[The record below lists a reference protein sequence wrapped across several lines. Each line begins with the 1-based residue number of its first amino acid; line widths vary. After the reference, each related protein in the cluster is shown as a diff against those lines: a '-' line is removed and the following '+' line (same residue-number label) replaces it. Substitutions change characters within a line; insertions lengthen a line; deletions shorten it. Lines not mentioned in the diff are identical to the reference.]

1 MFKSIF
7 ANSLHKRLFKL
18 TENYGWLRKF
28 AEGDVEPKASLVINL
43 PTIGEFLASL
53 AVEGNVDTTSEDDE
67 KQAKLNHAVALA
79 LDSFYKNNLDLS
91 QTALTSWK
99 FGDVSSSL
107 IKGLSFFDA
116 DDLNEVKAS
125 AVKNAED
132 SDIKD
137 IINDNEK
144 LADAIKYVL
153 TRAYLHSYTI
163 MVAQNPAIAVLNL
176 MQAINDQDIPLSL
189 NVGQKSDGKII
200 TTAAKKK
207 DPDFEESDD
216 ESEKEAKFK
225 VDTPRGPRLSDWLRS
240 LRISRA
246 QTLTSLQ
253 RELEK
258 KQPRETAISTYKVQY
273 LILSSHIAHLENI
286 ASAWKDLVKNDEYK
300 ASRLGSVFIMDDP
313 PIGNL
318 LKQEPSSIGAL
329 SGFLPPSIYETFGL
343 NSSKIFVRK
352 WDGTLFSSLAKDDV
366 DADLEYGE
374 GLQPAF
380 DELSSIMQDT
390 IANLPDSAELR
401 LLKQKLIK
409 YNSTSKTMMN
419 SITNLMGTADDKK
432 SRAQLFKLMR
442 EFKDDIQAVG
452 IILVD
457 LNKIHGYDL
466 DPNKVLELSKS
477 ITDALPRGREN
488 ALNFIPSAAFI
499 KQVYLPSVTT
509 KPTFHVDM
517 YAEAIKDVKEAL
529 EFGASSIPSF
539 SPAQRAAIVS
549 AMGLTIAQAEALA
562 REIYRE
568 GFARILAI
576 FSAVPEASLK
586 NVNEATVTK
595 ITEMYNSSL
604 NTLRSDLYAKL
615 SAKMPKTT
623 TPDVFAQITSSI
635 WSQLPKLGGASAQT
649 DLSNVIK
656 QIGGSAIVAR
666 TEGGS
671 AQDFNDVYSKAFIK
685 RQKPESDSLQGSA
698 LYAVERLTDDYFYK
712 FYDEHAKKHDAWK
725 DSYSSLDAGEEAQ
738 EVRKGLIK
746 THYDKILKSN
756 VLDKLGFKMPRGGN
770 LVNHQNP
777 TNPKKDEARQQ
788 YLANV
793 QKFLNQYK
801 TLDSLYAKIDAL
813 DADVSME
820 SVLVYIG
827 VELIEAFEPELI
839 LHLANSYPKVVIRGV
854 ETGFGYAEKGAEDES
869 AGMYGSNIVGTLTYR
884 DLNSNIP
891 SIEYARAFIDKFKQD
906 LRFNSRA
913 IGQLHPYTP
922 GGMIADIYYMEERI
936 SKLPNENAKTRRAAD
951 INRFRTDPL
960 SLLGYM
966 KKRLFDSYG
975 KAIYDRNNDQL
986 NRMLVNA
993 AKNSDKPD
1001 VAKNI
1006 KQFMQKVGAF
1016 ADPEWSIKNAGSKS
1030 NYRYIEGVGDSASVH
1045 LQRAFNRVGQI
1056 SALANN
1062 YDTIFVVYKSYFDNR
1077 KEELLR
1083 TKDKEGR
1090 SIWKDYIIP
1099 FDLSREEETNR
1110 PFTGKLQELA
1120 SLAATA
1126 IVDKTKPTTEDA
1138 GSIEHDEPV
1147 TGDIPLEDTD
1157 TVSLLITDRKSAMEA
1172 IGSLKTSV
1180 ISDVD
1185 KSLIKGIV
1193 SNLGRKDPK
1202 VYANSAVF
1210 MKMLVEAIRKETS
1223 IGNRDEVASYF
1234 ESYVSIVAEQAQV
1247 AAPVIKAIQVQEEVS
1262 GSSDMASLKLKGDGL
1277 IRTNIPTGYSNM
1289 EYLKQKLQHTIDSV
1303 DYWMQDYQD
1312 ASLKYN
1318 LDDYPA
1324 TIKAVVGGA
1333 GKNFDQFKAE
1343 FDKLTDGQKKM
1354 FNTPTFGSYVAYYRL
1369 YVEAK
1374 PVIEAEESYPDFAEF
1389 LEMQDDYLQ
1398 NFPQLG
1404 EKLQEYVNEYKSVS
1418 LAMFKE
1424 ATDLVLIK
1432 PKVDAV
1438 KNSFSQKLAELD
1450 KVVSMDPA
1458 SAAAKQAADKWKADM
1473 QEAIQR
1479 HKKELGEPEFGDIP
1493 LSDKDVVV
1501 EEPTDVSQED
1511 IEEITPEDV
1520 KEVHEPVPEV
1530 SDQFD
1535 GIKSI
1540 AENLAGM
1547 ISDDQVVSWLDANAP
1562 SQKNEIIGNISNLA
1576 DALSKLNESSFD
1588 SIDKLPRFE
1597 QSIGEV
1603 VSKTRANLTL
1613 LPQIFSD
1620 KYMRRLI
1627 EISSKTLGVNLSEMP
1642 LSVKAP
1648 EPMVEV
1654 PPVKAKV
1661 NLDQFK
1667 ATLSTLM
1674 EKVRNVEGN
1683 VNDMTASQD
1692 MLEQLTG
1699 NSLSAEQA
1707 AAVINN
1713 TKMLLEYLT
1722 SLTENDFTDQNGVD
1736 NLIKQLIVPLANR
1749 NDQDFIKFFT
1759 PDKFVKL
1766 FDAVKSK
1773 FGITKQ
1779 ASQKISNTSSIHKA
1793 AVYNISTSDDA
1804 DDGYYF

>member
-1 MFKSIF
+1 MFKGIF
-7 ANSLHKRLFKL
+7 ASSLHKRLFKL
-18 TENYGWLRKF
+18 TDNFGWLRKF
-28 AEGDVEPKASLVINL
+28 AEGEGESETKLVVNL
-43 PTIGEFLASL
+43 PTVGEFLASL

-67 KQAKLNHAVALA
+67 KQAKLNHAVSQA
-79 LDSFYKNNLDLS
+79 LDAFYKNNLDLS
-91 QTALTSWK
+91 QTAFTSWK
-99 FGDVSSSL
+99 FADVSASL
-107 IKGLSFFDA
+107 AKGLSFFDA
-116 DDLNEVKAS
+116 EDIAEVKTS
-125 AVKNAED
+125 ALKLAED
-132 SDIKD
+132 AEIKELLE
-137 IINDNEK
+137 NDEK

-163 MVAQNPAIAVLNL
+163 MVAQNPAVAVLNL

-189 NVGQKSDGKII
+189 NVGQKTNGKIVA
-200 TTAAKKK
+200 TAAKKK
-207 DPDFEESDD
+207 KDPDAEDGD
-216 ESEKEAKFK
+216 EDSEKEAKFK
-225 VDTPRGPRLSDWLRS
+225 IDTPRGPRLSDWIRS

-258 KQPRETAISTYKVQY
+258 KQPRDTAISTYKVQY

-318 LKQEPSSIGAL
+318 LKQEPTSISAL

-343 NSSKIFVRK
+343 NSSKIFVKK
-352 WDGTLFSSLAKDDV
+352 WDGTLFSSLTKDEED
-366 DADLEYGE
+366 DEIGAGLE
-374 GLQPAF
+374 PAF
-380 DELSSIMQDT
+380 AELSKLMQDT
-390 IANLPDSAELR
+390 IANLPDTPALR

-409 YNSTSKTMMN
+409 YNTTSKTMMG
-419 SITNLMGTADDKK
+419 SIVNLMNTADDKK

-442 EFKDDIQAVG
+442 EFKDDVQAIG

-457 LNKIHGYDL
+457 LHNIHGYNI
-466 DPNKVLELSKS
+466 DPDKVLQLSKTIS
-477 ITDALPRGREN
+477 DALPRGREN

-509 KPTFHVDM
+509 KPSFHNDM
-517 YAEAIKDVKEAL
+517 YAEAVKDVKEAL

-576 FSAVPEASLK
+576 FSAIPEASLK
-586 NVNEATVTK
+586 SMDEAAVSK
-595 ITEMYNSSL
+595 ITGMYNSSL
-604 NTLRSDLYAKL
+604 NSLRSDLYAKL

-623 TPDVFAQITSSI
+623 TPELFAEITASI
-635 WSQLPKLGGASAQT
+635 WSQLPKIGGASAQT

-698 LYAVERLTDDYFYK
+698 LHAVERLTDDYFYK
-712 FYDEHAKKHDAWK
+712 FYDEHVKKHDAWK
-725 DSYSSLDAGEEAQ
+725 DNYSSLDAGEEAQ
-738 EVRKGLIK
+738 EVRRGLIR

-756 VLDKLGFKMPRGGN
+756 VLEQLGFKMPRGGN
-770 LVNHQNP
+770 VVNHQNP
-777 TNPKKDEARQQ
+777 VNPKKDEVRQQ

-839 LHLANSYPKVVIRGV
+839 LHLANSYPKVVIKGV

-891 SIEYARAFIDKFKQD
+891 SIEYARSFIDKFKQE
-906 LRFNSRA
+906 LKFNSRA

-986 NRMLVNA
+986 NRVLVNA

-1001 VAKNI
+1001 VAKNM
-1006 KQFMQKVGAF
+1006 KQFMEKVGAF
-1016 ADPEWSIKNAGSKS
+1016 ADPEWSIKNAGSKA
-1030 NYRYIEGVGDSASVH
+1030 NYRYHEGIGDSASVH

-1110 PFTGKLQELA
+1110 PFTGRLQELA
-1120 SLAATA
+1120 EMAATA
-1126 IVDKTKPTTEDA
+1126 LVDKSKPTTET
-1138 GSIEHDEPV
+1138 SSVEQDEPAA
-1147 TGDIPLEDTD
+1147 GDIPIEDTD
-1157 TVSLLITDRKSAMEA
+1157 TVALLITDRKSAMDA
-1172 IGSLKTSV
+1172 IGSLKTSL

-1202 VYANSAVF
+1202 VYANSAMF
-1210 MKMLVEAIRKETS
+1210 MKLLVEAIRKEGS
-1223 IGNRDEVASYF
+1223 IGNREEVASYF

-1247 AAPVIKAIQVQEEVS
+1247 VAPAIKAIQAQEEVS
-1262 GSSDMASLKLKGDGL
+1262 GSSDMMSLKLQGEGL

-1289 EYLKQKLQHTIDSV
+1289 EYLKQKLQYTVDTV
-1303 DYWMQDYQD
+1303 DYWLQDYQD

-1318 LDDYPA
+1318 LDDYPSI
-1324 TIKAVVGGA
+1324 IKAVVGTA

-1343 FDKLTDGQKKM
+1343 FDKLTDNQKKM
-1354 FNTPTFGSYVAYYRL
+1354 YNIATFGSYVAYYRL

-1374 PVIEAEESYPDFAEF
+1374 PIIEAEEAYPDFTEF
-1389 LEMQDDYLQ
+1389 LEVQDEYLQ

-1404 EKLQEYVNEYKSVS
+1404 EKLQEYVNEYKNVS

-1424 ATDLVLIK
+1424 ATDLVVMK
-1432 PKVDAV
+1432 PKVESV
-1438 KNSFSQKLAELD
+1438 KNSFAQKLTELE
-1450 KVVSMDPA
+1450 KVIALEPA
-1458 SAAAKQAADKWKADM
+1458 SAAAKQAAEKWKADM
-1473 QEAIQR
+1473 QDAIQR
-1479 HKKELGEPEFGDIP
+1479 HKKELGTAELGDKDIP
-1493 LSDKDVVV
+1493 LSEKTVDTEEPLEVSEEDLQEIEPEEVKEDVV
-1501 EEPTDVSQED
+1501 EEVAPAVTDQLEG
-1511 IEEITPEDV
+1511 V
-1520 KEVHEPVPEV
+1520 KA
-1530 SDQFD
+1530 
-1535 GIKSI
+1535 I
-1540 AENLAGM
+1540 AENLASM
-1547 ISDDQVVSWLDANAP
+1547 ISDKEIQSWLDKNAAA
-1562 SQKNEIIGNISNLA
+1562 QKNEINGNISNLA
-1576 DALSKLNESSFD
+1576 DALSKLTEASFT

-1603 VSKTRANLTL
+1603 VSKVRGNPAL

-1620 KYMRRLI
+1620 KYMKRLV
-1627 EISSKTLGVNLSEMP
+1627 EIASKTLGVNLSEMP
-1642 LSVKAP
+1642 LTVPPPAV
-1648 EPMVEV
+1648 EPMVAPRINMEQY
-1654 PPVKAKV
+1654 KAALAALV
-1661 NLDQFK
+1661 D
-1667 ATLSTLM
+1667 
-1674 EKVRNVEGN
+1674 KVRAVEGN
-1683 VNDMTASQD
+1683 VNDMSASQD

-1699 NSLSAEQA
+1699 NSISADQA
-1707 AAVINN
+1707 AAVVTN
-1713 TKMLLEYLT
+1713 TKALLDYLS
-1722 SLTENDFTDQNGVD
+1722 SLTENDFTDQAGID
-1736 NLIKQLIVPLANR
+1736 NLVKQVILPLTNR
-1749 NDQDFIKFFT
+1749 NDQDFIKFFSA
-1759 PDKFVKL
+1759 DKFAKL

-1779 ASQKISNTSSIHKA
+1779 ASQKISNTSSIHKV
-1793 AVYNISTSDDA
+1793 AVYNISASDDA

>member
-28 AEGDVEPKASLVINL
+28 AEEGADSKASLVINL

-53 AVEGNVDTTSEDDE
+53 AVEGSAETTSEDDE
-67 KQAKLNHAVALA
+67 KQVKLNHAVAKA
-79 LDSFYKNNLDLS
+79 LDVFYKNNLDLG

-99 FGDVSSSL
+99 FADVSSSL
-107 IKGLSFFDA
+107 VKGLGFFDA
-116 DDLNEVKAS
+116 DDLSEVKA
-125 AVKNAED
+125 AAIKNAED
-132 SDIKD
+132 ADIKE
-137 IINDNEK
+137 ILNNDEK

-176 MQAINDQDIPLSL
+176 MQTVNDEDIPLSL
-189 NVGQKSDGKII
+189 NVSQKTDGKIVS
-200 TTAAKKK
+200 TAAKKN

-225 VDTPRGPRLSDWLRS
+225 VDTARGPRLSDWIRS

-258 KQPRETAISTYKVQY
+258 KQPRDTAVSTYKVQY

-286 ASAWKDLVKNDEYK
+286 AVAWKDLVKNDEYK

-318 LKQEPSSIGAL
+318 LKQEPSSISAL

-343 NSSKIFVRK
+343 NSSKIFVKK

-380 DELSSIMQDT
+380 DELSAIMQDT
-390 IANLPDSAELR
+390 IANLPDSQELR

-466 DPNKVLELSKS
+466 DPNKVLDLSKS
-477 ITDALPRGREN
+477 ISNALPRGREN

-509 KPTFHVDM
+509 KPTFHTDM
-517 YAEAIKDVKEAL
+517 YAEAVKDVKEAL
-529 EFGASSIPSF
+529 EFGANSIPSF

-576 FSAVPEASLK
+576 FSAVPEESLK
-586 NVNEATVTK
+586 NINEATVTK
-595 ITEMYNSSL
+595 ITQMYNSSL
-604 NTLRSDLYAKL
+604 NTLRADLYSKL
-615 SAKMPKTT
+615 SSKMPKAT
-623 TPDVFAQITSSI
+623 TPEVFAQITSSI
-635 WSQLPKLGGASAQT
+635 WAQLPKLGGASTQT
-649 DLSNVIK
+649 DLSSVIK

-698 LYAVERLTDDYFYK
+698 LNAVERLTDDYFYK
-712 FYDEHAKKHDAWK
+712 FYDEHAKKHDAWQ

-738 EVRKGLIK
+738 EVRKGLIR

-777 TNPKKDEARQQ
+777 LNPKKDEARQQ

-801 TLDSLYAKIDAL
+801 TLDSLYSKIDAL
-813 DADVSME
+813 DSDVSME

-839 LHLANSYPKVVIRGV
+839 LHLANSYPKVVVRGV

-869 AGMYGSNIVGTLTYR
+869 AGMYGSNIIGTLTYR

-891 SIEYARAFIDKFKQD
+891 SIEYARAFIDKFKQE
-906 LRFNSRA
+906 LKFNSRA

-922 GGMIADIYYMEERI
+922 GGMVADIYYMEERI
-936 SKLPNENAKTRRAAD
+936 SKLPNENAKARRAAD

-1001 VAKNI
+1001 VAKNM

-1016 ADPEWSIKNAGSKS
+1016 ADPEWSIKNAGSKA

-1120 SLAATA
+1120 NLAATA
-1126 IVDKTKPTTEDA
+1126 MADKTKPAEETSSAEQ
-1138 GSIEHDEPV
+1138 DEPAI
-1147 TGDIPLEDTD
+1147 GDIPLEDTD

-1180 ISDVD
+1180 ISEVD

-1202 VYANSAVF
+1202 IYANSAVF
-1210 MKMLVEAIRKETS
+1210 MKMLIEAIRKES
-1223 IGNRDEVASYF
+1223 ALGNREEIASYF
-1234 ESYVSIVAEQAQV
+1234 ESYVSVVAEQAQA
-1247 AAPVIKAIQVQEEVS
+1247 AAPVIKAIQAQEEVT
-1262 GSSDMASLKLKGDGL
+1262 GSSDMASLKLKGDAL
-1277 IRTNIPTGYSNM
+1277 IRSNVPTGYSNM
-1289 EYLKQKLQHTIDSV
+1289 EYLKQKLQYTIDSV

-1324 TIKAVVGGA
+1324 TIKAIVSGA

-1343 FDKLTDGQKKM
+1343 FDKLADNQKKM
-1354 FNTPTFGSYVAYYRL
+1354 FNTPTFGAYVAYYRL

-1374 PVIEAEESYPDFAEF
+1374 PIIEAEESYPDFAEF

-1438 KNSFSQKLAELD
+1438 KSSFVQKLAELD
-1450 KVVSMDPA
+1450 KAISMDPA
-1458 SAAAKQAADKWKADM
+1458 SSAAKQAIEKWKNDM
-1473 QEAIQR
+1473 QEAVQR
-1479 HKKELGEPEFGDIP
+1479 HKKELGAPEFGDIP
-1493 LSDKDVVV
+1493 LSETKVV

-1511 IEEITPEDV
+1511 VEEIAPEDV
-1520 KEVHEPVPEV
+1520 KEIQETAPEA

-1547 ISDDQVVSWLDANAP
+1547 VSDEQVVSWLDANAA

-1576 DALSKLNESSFD
+1576 DTLSKLNEASFD

-1603 VSKTRANLTL
+1603 VSKVRSNFTL

-1620 KYMRRLI
+1620 KYMKRLV

-1648 EPMVEV
+1648 QPTVEV
-1654 PPVKAKV
+1654 PQAKPGV
-1661 NLDQFK
+1661 NVDQFK
-1667 ATLSTLM
+1667 NALAALI
-1674 EKVRNVEGN
+1674 EKVRAVEGN
-1683 VNDMTASQD
+1683 INDMTASQD

-1707 AAVINN
+1707 AAIINN
-1713 TKMLLEYLT
+1713 TKMLLEYLS
-1722 SLTENDFTDQNGVD
+1722 SLTEADFTDQNGVD
-1736 NLIKQLIVPLANR
+1736 NLVKQLIAPLANR
-1749 NDQDFIKFFT
+1749 NDQDFIKFFA

-1779 ASQKISNTSSIHKA
+1779 ASQKISNTSSTHKS
-1793 AVYNISTSDDA
+1793 VIYNISTSDDA

>member
-28 AEGDVEPKASLVINL
+28 AEGSTESKPSLVINL

-53 AVEGNVDTTSEDDE
+53 AVEGNVETTSEDDE
-67 KQAKLNHAVALA
+67 KQAKLNHAVAVA
-79 LDSFYKNNLDLS
+79 LDAFYKTNLDLS
-91 QTALTSWK
+91 QTAFASWK

-107 IKGLSFFDA
+107 VKGLSFLDA
-116 DDLNEVKAS
+116 DDLSEIKA
-125 AVKNAED
+125 AAIQNAED
-132 SDIKD
+132 AEIKD
-137 IINDNEK
+137 IINSNGK
-144 LADAIKYVL
+144 LADAVKYVL

-176 MQAINDQDIPLSL
+176 MQTINDQDIPLSL
-189 NVGQKSDGKII
+189 NVSQKSDGKIVA
-200 TTAAKKK
+200 TAAKKK
-207 DPDFEESDD
+207 DSDFEESED

-225 VDTPRGPRLSDWLRS
+225 VDTPRGPRLSDWIRS

-258 KQPRETAISTYKVQY
+258 KQPRETAVSTYKVQY

-286 ASAWKDLVKNDEYK
+286 ATAWKDLVKNDEYK

-318 LKQEPSSIGAL
+318 LKQEPSSISAL

-343 NSSKIFVRK
+343 NSSKIFVKK

-366 DADLEYGE
+366 ADLGYGE

-380 DELSSIMQDT
+380 DELSALMQDT
-390 IANLPDSAELR
+390 IANLPDSSELR

-442 EFKDDIQAVG
+442 EFKDDIQAVS

-466 DPNKVLELSKS
+466 DPDKVLELSKS

-509 KPTFHVDM
+509 KPTFHTDM
-517 YAEAIKDVKEAL
+517 YAEAIRDAKEAL
-529 EFGASSIPSF
+529 EFGANSIPSF

-576 FSAVPEASLK
+576 LSAVPEESLK
-586 NVNEATVTK
+586 NVNETTVSK
-595 ITEMYNSSL
+595 ITAMYNSSL
-604 NTLRSDLYAKL
+604 NTLKSDLYSKL
-615 SAKMPKTT
+615 SSKMPKTT
-623 TPDVFAQITSSI
+623 TPEVFEQITSSI
-635 WSQLPKLGGASAQT
+635 WSQLPKLGGSTVQT
-649 DLSNVIK
+649 DLSNIIK

-671 AQDFNDVYSKAFIK
+671 AQDFNDVYSKVFIK

-698 LYAVERLTDDYFYK
+698 LHAVERLTSDYFYK
-712 FYDEHAKKHDAWK
+712 FYDEHAKKHDAWQ
-725 DSYSSLDAGEEAQ
+725 DSYSPLDAGEEAQ
-738 EVRKGLIK
+738 EVRKGLIR

-756 VLDKLGFKMPRGGN
+756 VLDKLGFKMPRGGS

-777 TNPKKDEARQQ
+777 VNPKKDEARQQ

-793 QKFLNQYK
+793 QKFLNQHK
-801 TLDSLYAKIDAL
+801 TLDSLYSKIDAL

-854 ETGFGYAEKGAEDES
+854 EMGFGYAEKGAEDET
-869 AGMYGSNIVGTLTYR
+869 AGMYGSNVVGTLTYR

-986 NRMLVNA
+986 NRMLVSA

-1016 ADPEWSIKNAGSKS
+1016 ADPEWSIKNAGSKA
-1030 NYRYIEGVGDSASVH
+1030 NYRYIEGVGDSASAH

-1099 FDLSREEETNR
+1099 FDLSREKETNR

-1120 SLAATA
+1120 NLAATA
-1126 IVDKTKPTTEDA
+1126 MADKMKPATEEA
-1138 GSIEHDEPV
+1138 SSVEQDEP
-1147 TGDIPLEDTD
+1147 TAGDIPLEDTD
-1157 TVSLLITDRKSAMEA
+1157 TVSLLITDRRSAMEA
-1172 IGSLKTSV
+1172 IGSLKTSI
-1180 ISDVD
+1180 ISDID

-1202 VYANSAVF
+1202 VYSNSAVF
-1210 MKMLVEAIRKETS
+1210 MKMLIEEIRKES
-1223 IGNRDEVASYF
+1223 ALGNRDEVASYF

-1247 AAPVIKAIQVQEEVS
+1247 AAPVIKAIQAQEEIS
-1262 GSSDMASLKLKGDGL
+1262 GSSDMASLKLNGEGL

-1289 EYLKQKLQHTIDSV
+1289 EYLKQKLQYTIDSI

-1343 FDKLTDGQKKM
+1343 FDRLTDSQKKM
-1354 FNTPTFGSYVAYYRL
+1354 FNTPTFGAYVAYYRL

-1374 PVIEAEESYPDFAEF
+1374 PIIEAEESYPDFVEF

-1424 ATDLVLIK
+1424 AADLVLMK
-1432 PKVDAV
+1432 PKIDAV
-1438 KNSFSQKLAELD
+1438 KNSFVQKLTELD

-1458 SAAAKQAADKWKADM
+1458 SAAAKQAAEKWKGDM
-1473 QEAIQR
+1473 QEAVQR
-1479 HKKELGEPEFGDIP
+1479 HKKELGAPEFGNLP
-1493 LSDKDVVV
+1493 LSDTNVVV
-1501 EEPTDVSQED
+1501 EEPVDVSQED
-1511 IEEITPEDV
+1511 LEEVTPEDV
-1520 KEVHEPVPEV
+1520 KEVQETTPEV
-1530 SDQFD
+1530 SSQFD

-1540 AENLAGM
+1540 AENLAEM
-1547 ISDDQVVSWLDANAP
+1547 VSNDQLIDWLDIHAP
-1562 SQKNEIIGNISNLA
+1562 SQKSEIIGNISNLA
-1576 DALSKLNESSFD
+1576 DTLSKLNESSFD

-1603 VSKTRANLTL
+1603 VSKVRSNFSL

-1620 KYMRRLI
+1620 KYMKRLI

-1642 LSVKAP
+1642 LSFKAP
-1648 EPMVEV
+1648 QPIVEA
-1654 PPVKAKV
+1654 PPTKPTV
-1661 NLDQFK
+1661 NIDQFK
-1667 ATLSTLM
+1667 SALTTLV
-1674 EKVRNVEGN
+1674 EKVRAVEGN

-1707 AAVINN
+1707 TAIISN
-1713 TKMLLEYLT
+1713 TKMLLEYLS

-1736 NLIKQLIVPLANR
+1736 SLVKQLMVPLANR
-1749 NDQDFIKFFT
+1749 SDQDFIKFFA
-1759 PDKFVKL
+1759 PDKFIKL

-1779 ASQKISNTSSIHKA
+1779 PSQKISNTSSINKV
-1793 AVYNISTSDDA
+1793 AVYNISISDDA